1 MIIAAQVVMFV
12 TLLIVVGL
20 CFWAMVAEMD
30 EWK

>member
-1 MIIAAQVVMFV
+1 VIIAAQVVMFV
-12 TLLIVVGL
+12 TLLIVTGL